1 MLCKEL
7 THWKRLWCWERMKAE
22 REEANRGWD
31 GWMASLIHWTSTWAN
46 SGRLWGKWK
55 SGMLQSMGSWR
66 VRHDL
71 ATEEQQRVARI
82 WNIQVLLF
90 WTFWI
95 FFSLN
100 IFNPHLVKSMDRK
113 YSGKKIPESSKK
125 QTQNFHPLA
134 TLDIVFKLYLQLFT
148 QHLHYIKYCK

>member
-46 SGRLWGKWK
+46 SGRLWGTWK
-55 SGMLQSMGSWR
+55 PGMLQSMGSWK

-90 WTFWI
+90 GTFWI
-95 FFSLN
+95 FFFWIFSIHIWLN
-100 IFNPHLVKSMDRK
+100 LWIENTQEKKYQKAPKSKLKIFILW
-113 YSGKKIPESSKK
+113 
-125 QTQNFHPLA
+125 
-134 TLDIVFKLYLQLFT
+134 QLLT
-148 QHLHYIKYCK
+148 